1 MKGLETLEQ
10 QMLFMKAI
18 GNVMS
23 RGDFVLVKDSSH
35 ITYGSDDGIVLDFGF
50 GFSVFKEEPSFGDQ
64 VIEECKKLGLNI

>member
-1 MKGLETLEQ
+1 MEQ
-10 QMLFMKAI
+10 QKLFMKAL

-23 RGDFVLVKDSSH
+23 RGDFELVKDSSR
-35 ITYGSDDGIVLDFGF
+35 ISYGSDGIAFDFSF

>member
-1 MKGLETLEQ
+1 MEQ
-10 QMLFMKAI
+10 QKLFIKAI

-35 ITYGSDDGIVLDFGF
+35 ITYGSEDGIVFDFSF
-50 GFSVFKEEPSFGDQ
+50 GFSAFKKEPSFGDQ